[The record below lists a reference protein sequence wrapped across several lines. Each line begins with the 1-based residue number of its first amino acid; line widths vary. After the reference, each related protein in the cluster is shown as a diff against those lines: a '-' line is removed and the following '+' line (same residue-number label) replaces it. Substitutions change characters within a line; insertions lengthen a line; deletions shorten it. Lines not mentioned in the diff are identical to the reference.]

1 MAISTLK
8 IQGMTCNH
16 CVMRVAKALKAIPGV
31 VDAQV
36 DLQKGEAVVT
46 YDDAKVAPEK
56 LSFAVVEAG
65 YRVV

>member
-1 MAISTLK
+1 MTISTLK

-31 VDAQV
+31 TDAQV
-36 DLQKGEAVVT
+36 DQQKGEAVVT
-46 YDDAKVAPEK
+46 YDEAKVTPEQ

-65 YRVV
+65 YKVG